1 MLSCAADILTH
12 RSGLCRESLDMLE
25 YGFANGEGPESFARL
40 VRVLN
45 TRRYDRI
52 RYEYFRAAQHRGI
65 WAENLVPFPPYEDAG
80 KMVVPLPSA
89 NYCRD
94 VLLDSVHAMR
104 PELDQAV
111 SLLSA
116 KILAGDASFKVS
128 TDRYYA
134 IKLFKTVQ
142 SLATSNG
149 R

>member
-1 MLSCAADILTH
+1 
-12 RSGLCRESLDMLE
+12 
-25 YGFANGEGPESFARL
+25 
-40 VRVLN
+40 
-45 TRRYDRI
+45 
-52 RYEYFRAAQHRGI
+52 
-65 WAENLVPFPPYEDAG
+65 
-80 KMVVPLPSA
+80 MVVPLPSA
-89 NYCRD
+89 SYCRD

-116 KILAGDASFKVS
+116 EILAGDASFKVS